1 MDKLA
6 DILSAAGVD
15 VSTLDVILQADMET
29 IHRLTVP
36 GAQAIETWEKVRGLV
51 PQTGCWPVLLG
62 DDSTLEALKDNLQR
76 LRYPRAVRI
85 LEEAA
90 TIEPLQWFENRL
102 LDEIDQLQGR
112 LEYAQKPAEEAY
124 CEKLLAQEG
133 PFRGMRQGPWPEGF
147 RPNHTFRIPCEPPA
161 GETTALRDEAG
172 RVVAHFLMPGGG
184 PLPLV
189 NIGLVSTPSCWQAP
203 AYLRYGAWNNCP
215 SAAEHV
221 TLFKYWGELYGAE
234 VVGMAGH
241 VVEMK
246 VARPPT
252 DRDGALELAAQ
263 QYLYCEDIVGTLQRH
278 AARLLGGTVWF
289 FWWD

>member
-6 DILSAAGVD
+6 DILRTAGVD
-15 VSTLDVILQADMET
+15 ASTLDLIFQADMEA

-36 GAQAIETWEKVRGLV
+36 GAQAIETWEKLRGLAS
-51 PQTGCWPVLLG
+51 QTGCWPVLLG
-62 DDSTLEALKDNLQR
+62 DDSNLEILKDHLKR

-90 TIEPLQWFENRL
+90 TIDPLEWFENRR

-112 LEYAQKPAEEAY
+112 LEYAQKPSEDAY

-133 PFRGMRQGPWPEGF
+133 PFRGMRQGPWPEALV
-147 RPNHTFRIPCEPPA
+147 PNHTFRIHCEPPG
-161 GETTALRDEAG
+161 GERIAVQDG
-172 RVVAHFLMPGGG
+172 SVMRVLTPSGE
-184 PLPLV
+184 PLLQINV
-189 NIGLVSTPSCWQAP
+189 GLVSTPSGWQVP

-221 TLFKYWGELYGAE
+221 ALFKYWGERYGAE
-234 VVGMAGH
+234 VAGMAGR
-241 VVEMK
+241 VAEMK
-246 VARPPT
+246 VSRPPA
-252 DRDGALELAAQ
+252 DRDAALELAAQ
-263 QYLYCEDIVGTLQRH
+263 QYLYCPDIVGTLQHR
-278 AARLLGGTVWF
+278 AATLLGGTVWY

>member
-6 DILSAAGVD
+6 DILRTAGVD
-15 VSTLDVILQADMET
+15 ASTLDLIFQADMEA

-36 GAQAIETWEKVRGLV
+36 GAQAVETWEKLRGLV

-62 DDSTLEALKDNLQR
+62 DDQALQALQDQLKH

-90 TIEPLQWFENRL
+90 AIDPSEWFRNRL
-102 LDEIDQLQGR
+102 LDEIDEIERCL
-112 LEYAQKPAEEAY
+112 EEAEDAGRRSY
-124 CEKLLAQEG
+124 YENLLAADG
-133 PFRGMRQGPWPEGF
+133 PFRGMPQGPWPDDVQ
-147 RPNHTFRIPCEPPA
+147 PA
-161 GETTALRDEAG
+161 DDFYTPYTPIRRKPQP
-172 RVVAHFLMPGGG
+172 RVHV
-184 PLPLV
+184 
-189 NIGLVSTPSCWQAP
+189 GLVSTPLSWQVP
-203 AYLRYGAWNNCP
+203 AFLRYGSWNECP

-221 TLFKYWGELYGAE
+221 ALFKFWGEEYGAE
-234 VVGMAGH
+234 IVSMAYD

-252 DRDGALELAAQ
+252 DRDGALALAAQ
-263 QYLYCEDIVGTLQRH
+263 QYLYCQDIVDQGTQTLQRL
-278 AARLLGGTVWF
+278 AATLLGGAIWF

>member
-6 DILSAAGVD
+6 DILPAAGVD
-15 VSTLDVILQADMET
+15 VSTLDVIFQADMET

-36 GAQAIETWEKVRGLV
+36 GAQAIETWEKLHGLL

-62 DDSTLEALKDNLQR
+62 NDSNLDTLKDHLKR
-76 LRYPRAVRI
+76 LRFPWAVRI
-85 LEEAA
+85 LEEAV
-90 TIEPLQWFENRL
+90 TIDPLQWFENRR
-102 LDEIDQLQGR
+102 LDEIDQLQGK

-133 PFRGMRQGPWPEGF
+133 PFRGMRQGPWPKAF
-147 RPNHTFRIPCEPPA
+147 PPSRTFRIPCEPA
-161 GETTALRDEAG
+161 GGEPTAVRDETG
-172 RVVAHFLMPGGG
+172 QVVAHFFMPAGE

-189 NIGLVSTPSCWQAP
+189 HIGLISSPFGWQIP
-203 AYLRYGAWNNCP
+203 AHSRYGAWNICP

-221 TLFKYWGELYGAE
+221 TLFKYWGERYGAE

-246 VARPPT
+246 VARPPA
-252 DRDGALELAAQ
+252 DCDGALELAAQ
-263 QYLYCEDIVGTLQRH
+263 HYLYCAEVVGMLQWH
-278 AARLLGGTVWF
+278 AAALVGGTIWY